1 MGAGASVPAS
11 EEEALALG
19 YTADDI
25 RRYQEAKQQE
35 ENKDGD
41 EEDDDAPLAP
51 LPTKFSSPKESDH
64 PALLRRVSVIERKLA
79 SHGKAGEGGGA
90 SAWVGSETLKPSDFD
105 PYVAFVPR
113 RMLPR
118 LPAMATTK
126 PSATMEKLEGV
137 VSFLDLAGFTKLTE
151 RLALQVAL
159 FITPLT
165 RVHNCMIIA
174 RLLGFLEE
182 SHIETR
188 CTTSVATARIRKSQ

>member
-1 MGAGASVPAS
+1 MGAGASVPGS

-35 ENKDGD
+35 EDKDSD
-41 EEDDDAPLAP
+41 EEDDAPLAP
-51 LPTKFSSPKESDH
+51 LATKFSSPKESDH
-64 PALLRRVSVIERKLA
+64 PALVRRVSVIERKLA

-90 SAWVGSETLKPSDFD
+90 SAGAGSENLKPSDFD
-105 PYVAFVPR
+105 QYVAFVPR

-165 RVHNCMIIA
+165 RAHNCMIIA

-188 CTTSVATARIRKSQ
+188 CTTSVATARIRKSK